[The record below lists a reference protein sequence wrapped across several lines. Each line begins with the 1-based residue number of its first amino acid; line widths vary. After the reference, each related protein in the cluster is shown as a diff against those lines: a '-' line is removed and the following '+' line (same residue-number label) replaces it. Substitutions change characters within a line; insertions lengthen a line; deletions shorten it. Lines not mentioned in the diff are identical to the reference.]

1 MIPYMNIIR
10 SSWVLIFA
18 VVALSGC
25 AAQAAT
31 LSVAEPAHSSTPAA
45 APTPTPKATSSATQA
60 RETGLEAPQQVFG
73 GECAS
78 LFSDEE
84 LSAALGAPMSVNT
97 NVERD
102 LGHYPDPIQSTVEQI
117 GGIQCSWSSP
127 TKSGIWL
134 WVFVFPLGAIDY
146 DEKAYGCVVTGFEG
160 NDCQIES
167 VSAGVRISGI
177 LGDSNGASTA
187 AGLKKSTSRHAAF
200 VALFEERVGSVPLT
214 PAPIPALGAWN
225 VRPDCEAVV
234 AAGDVTKVPGL
245 GAKAKGRTTGFVGG
259 YLPGFL
265 RSLHGDAA
273 TGCSIDG
280 ESVDVDFTAL
290 GGERWKGAASVEKG
304 KAKPLQ
310 VDGLD
315 AVYVR
320 DNSNG
325 THTIDVLD
333 GPNWL
338 QFDVKFTKNA
348 GPIARALV
356 AGLDATAER

>member
-1 MIPYMNIIR
+1 MITYMKIVR
-10 SSWVLIFA
+10 SALLLMLAI
-18 VVALSGC
+18 VALSGC
-25 AAQAAT
+25 AGQAAAPP
-31 LSVAEPAHSSTPAA
+31 VVEPTRTSTPAS
-45 APTPTPKATSSATQA
+45 APTPTPSATQA
-60 RETGLEAPQQVFG
+60 RETGLEQPKQVFG
-73 GECAS
+73 GDCGS
-78 LFSDEE
+78 LFSDAE
-84 LSAALGAPMSVNT
+84 LSAALGAPMTVNT
-97 NVERD
+97 DAERD

-117 GGIQCSWSSP
+117 GGIQCWWSSP

-134 WVFVFPLGAIDY
+134 WAFVFPEGAIDY
-146 DEKAYGCVVTGFEG
+146 SETADPCIATGFEG
-160 NDCQIES
+160 NDCQVES

-177 LGDSNGASTA
+177 LGDSNGSSTA
-187 AGLKKSTSRHAAF
+187 AGLKKSEARHTAF
-200 VALFEERVGSVPLT
+200 VELFDERAGSVPLA

-234 AAGDVTKVPGL
+234 AAGDFTAVPGL
-245 GAKAKGRTTGFVGG
+245 GAKAKGEVTGFVGG

-265 RSLHGDAA
+265 RSLHGDGG
-273 TGCSIDG
+273 TGCFIDG
-280 ESVDVDFTAL
+280 ESVEVNFTAL
-290 GGERWKGAASVEKG
+290 GGQRWKGELNIKLG

-338 QFDVKFTKNA
+338 QFDVAFTKNA
-348 GPIARALV
+348 GPLARALV
-356 AGLDATAER
+356 AGLDATAAP

>member
-1 MIPYMNIIR
+1 MIPYMKIVR

-25 AAQAAT
+25 SAQASA
-31 LSVAEPAHSSTPAA
+31 LPVVEPTRSSDPTV
-45 APTPTPKATSSATQA
+45 APTPTPTPPQA

-134 WVFVFPLGAIDY
+134 WVFVFPEGAIDY
-146 DEKAYGCVVTGFEG
+146 DKKADACVATGFEG
-160 NDCQIES
+160 NDCQVES
-167 VSAGVRISGI
+167 VSAGVRMSGI
-177 LGDSNGASTA
+177 LGDSNGVSTA
-187 AGLKKSTSRHAAF
+187 AGLKKSTSRHAAL
-200 VALFEERVGSVPLT
+200 VALFDERVGSVPIA

-225 VRPDCEAVV
+225 VRPDCKAVV
-234 AAGDVTKVPGL
+234 AASDFTAVPGL
-245 GAKAKGRTTGFVGG
+245 GAKAKGEVTGFVGG

-265 RSLHGDAA
+265 RSLHGDGG
-273 TGCSIDG
+273 TGCFIDG

-290 GGERWKGAASVEKG
+290 GGERWKGKASVEEG

-320 DNSNG
+320 DNPNG

-338 QFDVKFTKNA
+338 QFDVAFTKNA
-348 GPIARALV
+348 GPLARALV
-356 AGLDATAER
+356 AGLDTTAAP